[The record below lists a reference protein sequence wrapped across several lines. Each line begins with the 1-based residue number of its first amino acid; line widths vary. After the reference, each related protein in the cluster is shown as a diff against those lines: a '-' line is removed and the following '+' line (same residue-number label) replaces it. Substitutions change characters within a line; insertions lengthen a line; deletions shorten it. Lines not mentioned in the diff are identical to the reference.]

1 MRRRIW
7 AGCLLAAVLL
17 AICLPLANASE
28 TTVYQLALNDNFVDE
43 DALVAANMPVAVSG
57 TIYVPYSTFDRYTTG
72 VDLGVSYTENWENGA
87 HTLTLFTLN
96 ALLRFD
102 LTNQTCI
109 DQYEQPQNM
118 KAILRNNKVYV
129 PAYSV
134 CQAFGL
140 QYSYIPTRTAGVLIR
155 IKNHNAV
162 LSDVKFQQS
171 SASFMQT
178 RYDKYLQSLNPTI
191 TTATPTPSTP
201 SRPVV
206 TPPPPSTT
214 PQQQETEAED
224 GKTVRLALCCT
235 PGDATESLLETLDS
249 RGVRAL
255 FLFRPEELEE
265 QAQRVLRALGDGHSV
280 GFLVDG
286 SDAQSALEQLE
297 KGNDALERLTWSR
310 THIACLENGGDETA
324 QALREAG
331 WRLWQREVDGRPSSG
346 ELPVTW
352 ILSQVER
359 QRTSARVELDGST
372 VTAQSI
378 GRLIS
383 RLLSEGNTISAVLDS
398 ELS

>member
-43 DALVAANMPVAVSG
+43 DALVASNMPVAVSG

-72 VDLGVSYTENWENGA
+72 VDLGVSYTENWENGV

-96 ALLRFD
+96 ALLCFD

-109 DQYEQPQNM
+109 DQNEQPQNM

-171 SASFMQT
+171 SASFMQN

-191 TTATPTPSTP
+191 TTATPSPSTP

-206 TPPPPSTT
+206 TPPTPPSAT
-214 PQQQETEAED
+214 PRPEETETE
-224 GKTVRLALCCT
+224 GKTVHLAVRCT
-235 PGDATESLLETLDS
+235 PGDSTESMLETLDNRS
-249 RGVRAL
+249 VKVL

-280 GFLVDG
+280 GLLVDG
-286 SDAQSALEQLE
+286 SDAQSALKQLE
-297 KGNDALERLTWSR
+297 EGNDTLERLTWSR
-310 THIACLENGGDETA
+310 THIACTENGNDNTN
-324 QALREAG
+324 QALHDAG
-331 WRLWQREVDGRPSSG
+331 WRLWQREVDGQVIYG
-346 ELPVTW
+346 DLPITQ
-352 ILSQVER
+352 ILAQIER
-359 QRTSARVELDGST
+359 QRTSARVELDSSM
-372 VTAQSI
+372 VTAQSL

-398 ELS
+398 DLS